1 MEVKNFMKNDV
12 LFSLSSDVSDDD
24 YSIDLSEDVDLQIK
38 EFLNANSSAGSVT
51 LLQRAGTRTISSLT
65 MSVDV
70 LQTTFDSPLECFV
83 KHQVDFADRPNG
95 TLIINGTPILSEQDL
110 TMLFTMTEILPTDF
124 FVVSVVVNGEVHSVC
139 MNCNAAKTP
148 RFLKDLFI
156 ALNAPRKSS
165 ITYKKFSGP
174 ATDSVSAFFILV
186 WDENKSLA
194 EIFIDGDDE
203 SSELFNA
210 VLRGYRTKHLKYA
223 LVDLAD
229 STPKVS
235 FYLSLAGKQKAPYSL
250 NAREDIDEQIDYYI
264 SDVDGPTQLRL
275 VQQVDGST
283 VSFVT
288 APVFNGECL
297 NKSPLKLLLRH
308 QHFYTNFPSGT
319 LLINDTVVD
328 SEYTLNSVVESHEDS
343 RPSLESVVVSVIVN
357 GVSYSVCQLWDAD
370 YSQEF
375 LESLFAQ
382 LQSPR
387 KKSVVYQT
395 FNDEYLSQLVFAF
408 ILVWNSKGV
417 LEKVTLR
424 AKIQQENFDRMVI
437 DCCAQSPDYDLINLD
452 SQSQP
457 QPQSTPSNL
466 VFEVD
471 DYPCDSSEDIDCA
484 LKSLNYGDSFS
495 LHVVD
500 PSGRE
505 VNCDF
510 TVNEIT
516 GLFLAS
522 SLKAMSQPIPKSV
535 VYLAFVPKDKL
546 KNPMCSC
553 VFVLVW
559 NEQCTLQSCW
569 FANDILYSDVAK
581 YLDDTQYLYRDYTK
595 YCFGTEMYDS
605 IIAMHQNKSAV
616 DRSANAPISLGNTLA
631 TGKLDEKLSP
641 SEPTPPESGLISI
654 TPSEL
659 FGNNTV
665 NNTSPRKQDD
675 SINLQVHYLVNDEKS
690 VSCAEPFT
698 SVEDFVTA
706 LKSVAEESKAL
717 AVHCGLSSSIAS
729 ETLQN
734 LLEGF
739 LEIFAQIKTPSKFTT
754 IFNCFTKLAVK
765 LQSNNFMLVNL
776 DVAVKCCHAIFKIPN
791 YEESYVVLENSLVML
806 KCPSEVSR
814 ELIADVAIALQN
826 NGYII
831 SRSDEFSTVVMWPI
845 NPSVSRFKD
854 FLFTFK
860 TTSGVSVEGVQLF
873 NVFCN
878 GVRVRTLATPREIE
892 RFLNSLVN
900 QHYTLQSI
908 SALPSEFAK
917 QFNRIHNGYVK
928 FIPE

>member
-1 MEVKNFMKNDV
+1 MKNDV

-24 YSIDLSEDVDLQIK
+24 YSIDLNENVDLQIK
-38 EFLNANSSAGSVT
+38 EFLVANSSAGSIT

-65 MSVDV
+65 MPVDALRV
-70 LQTTFDSPLECFV
+70 SFDSPLECFI
-83 KHQVDFADRPNG
+83 KHQVNYADRPNG
-95 TLIINGTPILSEQDL
+95 TLIINDVPILSKRDL
-110 TMLFTMTEILPTDF
+110 MMLFTMTETLPMDF
-124 FVVSVVVNGEVHSVC
+124 FTVSVVVNGEAHSVC

-148 RFLKDLFI
+148 EFLKDLFT
-156 ALNAPRKSS
+156 ALNSPRKSS

-174 ATDSVSAFFILV
+174 ATDSVSVFFILV
-186 WDENKSLA
+186 WDENESLA
-194 EIFIDGDDE
+194 EIFIDANDE

-229 STPKVS
+229 
-235 FYLSLAGKQKAPYSL
+235 L
-250 NAREDIDEQIDYYI
+250 
-264 SDVDGPTQLRL
+264 
-275 VQQVDGST
+275 
-283 VSFVT
+283 
-288 APVFNGECL
+288 
-297 NKSPLKLLLRH
+297 
-308 QHFYTNFPSGT
+308 
-319 LLINDTVVD
+319 D
-328 SEYTLNSVVESHEDS
+328 SH
-343 RPSLESVVVSVIVN
+343 
-357 GVSYSVCQLWDAD
+357 
-370 YSQEF
+370 
-375 LESLFAQ
+375 
-382 LQSPR
+382 
-387 KKSVVYQT
+387 
-395 FNDEYLSQLVFAF
+395 
-408 ILVWNSKGV
+408 
-417 LEKVTLR
+417 
-424 AKIQQENFDRMVI
+424 
-437 DCCAQSPDYDLINLD
+437 

-457 QPQSTPSNL
+457 QPQPTPSNL

-484 LKSLNYGDSFS
+484 LESLNYGDSFS

-505 VNCDF
+505 VNCAF

-522 SLKAMSQPIPKSV
+522 SLKAMSQPIPKSI
-535 VYLAFVPKDKL
+535 VYLAFVPEDKL
-546 KNPMCSC
+546 KNPMCSY
-553 VFVLVW
+553 VFILVW

-569 FANDILYSDVAK
+569 FANDILYSDVVK
-581 YLDDTQYLYRDYTK
+581 YLDDTQYLYRDYTM

-605 IIAMHQNKSAV
+605 KIAMHQNKSVV
-616 DRSANAPISLGNTLA
+616 DRSANAPISLGNTLT
-631 TGKLDEKLSP
+631 TGKLDEKLFP
-641 SEPTPPESGLISI
+641 SEPTPPESDLISI

-659 FGNNTV
+659 FGNNSV
-665 NNTSPRKQDD
+665 NNTSPRKQGD
-675 SINLQVHYLVNDEKS
+675 SINLQVHYLVNDKKS

-706 LKSVAEESKAL
+706 LKSVAEESKTL
-717 AVHCGLSSSIAS
+717 AVHCGLPSSIAS

-806 KCPSEVSR
+806 KCPSEVFK

-860 TTSGVSVEGVQLF
+860 TTSSVSVEGVQLF

-908 SALPSEFAK
+908 SVLPSEFAK